1 MKKDIHF
8 SSPVVDAH
16 CDSLTRAMDQNR
28 RLGQENDAG
37 QVDFPRLVRGG
48 VNLQFFAAFI
58 NPRYRDNPLA
68 RAMEIFDFFHRE
80 VADNANVVEA
90 VYSFED
96 IKRALSEKKL
106 AALLAVEGGEAL
118 AGRIE
123 VLRMFYRLGVRSIT
137 LTWNGRNELGD
148 GAWES
153 GSGGGLTRFGVAVVR
168 EMNRLGMLVDVSHL
182 SGRGFWDVLKQ
193 AQKPPAASHSNCRAL
208 CDHPRNL
215 SDEQIKALASA
226 GGVMGLCFYP
236 DFVREKEAD
245 LEALLDHAEHAAGLA
260 GVDCIGLGSD
270 FDGIDAPVAGLK
282 DVTSLPLVTEGLK
295 RRGFSEDEVK
305 RIIGGNFL
313 RVLEGV
319 LKERGHTC

>member
-1 MKKDIHF
+1 MKNSDIHF

-16 CDSLTRAMDQNR
+16 CDSLTQAMDQNR
-28 RLGQENDAG
+28 RLGQESDAG

-58 NPRYRDNPLA
+58 SPRFRDNPLA
-68 RAMEIFDFFHRE
+68 RAMEVFDFFHRE
-80 VADNANVVEA
+80 AADNAGVVEA
-90 VYSFED
+90 VYSYAD
-96 IKRALSEKKL
+96 IKRALSENKL
-106 AALLAVEGGEAL
+106 AALLSVEGGEAL

-153 GSGGGLTRFGVAVVR
+153 GSGGGLTRFGFEVVR

-182 SGRGFWDVLKQ
+182 SERGFWDVLGQ
-193 AQKPPAASHSNCRAL
+193 AQKPPAASHSNCRSL

-215 SDEQIKALASA
+215 SDDQIKALASA

-236 DFVREKEAD
+236 DFVREKGAD
-245 LEALLDHAEHAAGLA
+245 LEALLDHAEHAASLA

-282 DVTSLPLVTEGLK
+282 DVTSLPLVTEGLI
-295 RRGFSEDEVK
+295 RRGFSDEEVRK
-305 RIIGGNFL
+305 IIGGNFL

-319 LKERGHTC
+319 L